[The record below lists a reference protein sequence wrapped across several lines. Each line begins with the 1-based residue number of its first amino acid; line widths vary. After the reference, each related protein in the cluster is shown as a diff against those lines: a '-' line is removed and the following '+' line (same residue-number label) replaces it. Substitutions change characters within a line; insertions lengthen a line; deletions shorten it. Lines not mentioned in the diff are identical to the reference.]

1 MMKKLY
7 LPLLLAISFVSKAQI
22 SDSTKVEKAAVY
34 SLKIANPIVNKFLF
48 FKETQNEGNDIQ
60 KNLSQL
66 NSRFTVNPYQIPRTI
81 TNPNGVATPK
91 QAIISGLLKGMTR

>member
-1 MMKKLY
+1 MKKLY
-7 LPLLLAISFVSKAQI
+7 LPILLAISFVSKAQI
-22 SDSTKVEKAAVY
+22 SDSTKVEKATVY
-34 SLKIANPIVNKFLF
+34 SLKIANSIVNKPLF

-60 KNLSQL
+60 KNLNQL
-66 NSRFTVNPYQIPRTI
+66 NSRFTVNPYQIPKTI

>member
-1 MMKKLY
+1 MKKLY

-22 SDSTKVEKAAVY
+22 LDSTKVENAKVY
-34 SLKIANPIVNKFLF
+34 SLKIANPIVNKPLF

-60 KNLSQL
+60 KNLNQL
-66 NSRFTVNPYQIPRTI
+66 NSRFTVNPYQIPKTLI
-81 TNPNGVATPK
+81 NPNGSATPK

>member
-1 MMKKLY
+1 L
-7 LPLLLAISFVSKAQI
+7 
-22 SDSTKVEKAAVY
+22 
-34 SLKIANPIVNKFLF
+34 N
-48 FKETQNEGNDIQ
+48 
-60 KNLSQL
+60 QL

>member
-7 LPLLLAISFVSKAQI
+7 LPLLLAISFVCKAQI
-22 SDSTKVEKAAVY
+22 LDSTKFEKAKVY
-34 SLKIANPIVNKFLF
+34 SLKIANPIVNKPLF

-60 KNLSQL
+60 KNLNQL
-66 NSRFTVNPYQIPRTI
+66 NSRFTVNPYQIPKTI